1 MRRKKTE
8 TVSKVSTKIPIIGFH
23 ENGIFETAKHF
34 FTEMYA
40 IEQVEIQ
47 DAEIFKYR
55 LKRLYLELPR
65 DMVFQMV
72 VHNTIIPKE
81 QYLKSVLV
89 PPQTYPQAEEYNRII
104 LDTVEIGCNNIEKQ
118 VYLVVGKKAQTAEKA
133 EEYFREQEP
142 LIRKAFGSIPI
153 RKMSSLERLQMLYHV
168 FRSKKNS
175 FGKEIDLK
183 NNGRPEL
190 AHLKYMKMS
199 ELDLIAPKQWNTKK
213 DLVDY
218 TILDEGLPEQCY
230 SRSLFIN
237 NIPREI
243 SVNAISDFTSISS
256 HMLFSVYYH
265 PTDAKAGF
273 TALSEQVKKN
283 TVVLRKQKRETIQD
297 KKNHTVITFTER
309 KEINEEVYFYEAAL
323 DTTKALVASEG
334 VLMEAS
340 AVLTLFADSPEEL
353 ERNTEILRISAAKYA
368 CSIKTLDMLQWEGFC
383 SSLPLGRTWVNV
395 SRFLS
400 SERLAQFSPV
410 ITAENRI
417 QSGAFYGLNAIND
430 NLVILNRKQGIHL
443 AGAIIGTERSGKTYQ
458 MKREILN
465 ALLTTNDNIR
475 VVSCGTAYD
484 AFIRKLSG
492 EKITDLKI
500 NPLYIT
506 PGYGLT
512 KPDEQ
517 AKELFLSAY
526 EQVKRM
532 SNGCFYEESNTEE
545 TCSEEKKEHSNEQSH
560 LLLYQPKNPAEYLSI
575 MEHLWNQSI
584 EDKKNN
590 ITNWIFLDGIDEFL
604 TASHGGGSI
613 LLYLLRY
620 LKGSSDIKNVVTVLV
635 QDAVELMT
643 TIAGSLALEDLLGS
657 CGYVKLLNQGPIE
670 RKKFTEVLN
679 IPNALLSYIT
689 NVEPSQGLIITP
701 TGSVAFNDNFLEK
714 DSEFTKLFLS

>member
-1 MRRKKTE
+1 MNREIQHVKTE
-8 TVSKVSTKIPIIGFH
+8 KDILMAACGLNQQMPEQPKAQILLETKLLDFQNDSEVCIDSMELYGPIINCFRNVQH
-23 ENGIFETAKHF
+23 MCVDVQFDAYDSDF
-34 FTEMYA
+34 
-40 IEQVEIQ
+40 IQ
-47 DAEIFKYR
+47 S
-55 LKRLYLELPR
+55 
-65 DMVFQMV
+65 VQM
-72 VHNTIIPKE
+72 
-81 QYLKSVLV
+81 LKSF
-89 PPQTYPQAEEYNRII
+89 
-104 LDTVEIGCNNIEKQ
+104 C
-118 VYLVVGKKAQTAEKA
+118 
-133 EEYFREQEP
+133 
-142 LIRKAFGSIPI
+142 
-153 RKMSSLERLQMLYHV
+153 
-168 FRSKKNS
+168 
-175 FGKEIDLK
+175 
-183 NNGRPEL
+183 
-190 AHLKYMKMS
+190 
-199 ELDLIAPKQWNTKK
+199 
-213 DLVDY
+213 
-218 TILDEGLPEQCY
+218 
-230 SRSLFIN
+230 
-237 NIPREI
+237 
-243 SVNAISDFTSISS
+243 
-256 HMLFSVYYH
+256 
-265 PTDAKAGF
+265 
-273 TALSEQVKKN
+273 
-283 TVVLRKQKRETIQD
+283 
-297 KKNHTVITFTER
+297 
-309 KEINEEVYFYEAAL
+309 
-323 DTTKALVASEG
+323 
-334 VLMEAS
+334 
-340 AVLTLFADSPEEL
+340 SPEEL

-443 AGAIIGTERSGKTYQ
+443 AGAIIGTERSGKMYQ

-492 EKITDLKI
+492 EKITDLKT

-506 PGYGLT
+506 SGYGLT

-545 TCSEEKKEHSNEQSH
+545 TCSEEKKEHSNEQSR

-604 TASHGGGSI
+604 TASHGGDSI
-613 LLYLLRY
+613 LLYLFRY
-620 LKGSSDIKNVVTVLV
+620 LKGNSDIKNVVTVLV

-643 TIAGSLALEDLLGS
+643 TIAGSFALEDLLGS
-657 CGYVKLLNQGPIE
+657 CGYVKLLRGS
-670 RKKFTEVLN
+670 
-679 IPNALLSYIT
+679 LLASAEET
-689 NVEPSQGLIITP
+689 RPCL
-701 TGSVAFNDNFLEK
+701 SVPRPAC
-714 DSEFTKLFLS
+714 